1 MNIYKLIWDDFCSW
15 YLEMVKPVY
24 GQPLNESTYQQ
35 TISFF
40 DELMR
45 LLHPFMP
52 FISEEIWHSIK
63 ERKAGE
69 SICVASYPF
78 SQNQAGEKLDKV
90 LLCISKIREL
100 RNSKGLSPKET
111 FAIAIKTNDKQSYEP
126 YGLILSKLANV
137 SAITYTE
144 IAPEGTIL
152 IPVDTDE
159 VFAYLTIQLDAEAE
173 KEKITKEIDYL
184 EGFAKSVDAK
194 LSNEKFVANA
204 KAELVEKEKQKK
216 ADALMKIEVLKR
228 SLESL

>member
-1 MNIYKLIWDDFCSW
+1 
-15 YLEMVKPVY
+15 
-24 GQPLNESTYQQ
+24 
-35 TISFF
+35 
-40 DELMR
+40 
-45 LLHPFMP
+45 
-52 FISEEIWHSIK
+52 
-63 ERKAGE
+63 
-69 SICVASYPF
+69 
-78 SQNQAGEKLDKV
+78 
-90 LLCISKIREL
+90 
-100 RNSKGLSPKET
+100 
-111 FAIAIKTNDKQSYEP
+111 
-126 YGLILSKLANV
+126 LILSKLANV

-216 ADALMKIEVLKR
+216 ADALMKIDVLKR